1 MGSLRILLFAL
12 SLHGLL
18 THGAKLGGGSCKN
31 CKNKNAPTNS
41 QRLIAS
47 PINLLNPDR
56 YEFFTLDDKGKV
68 VKRIMTFKE
77 IQSIV
82 AGSDITELKLFAN
95 KHNNDRIVS
104 SVVSNVRN
112 VLNNELNL
120 LNGHDPIEQ
129 AVLPISDV
137 INVPP
142 EPSATATMYDVLNK
156 LGESLVTATAKRT
169 TTTQATEITE
179 QTTASTTTTV
189 PVATS
194 TLVPNASTERL
205 TTRLKLKTTA
215 KPTTVTEAA
224 LLKERTTASTTTTTS
239 TTVKPTQVSATERT
253 TVRSTM
259 QPVETTPKLRSS
271 TVRPTE
277 SSTTEQ
283 PTVAKTTQQPSTTF
297 AEMTRKP
304 TISST
309 GRPTESIKH
318 STEGR
323 HSTTTTE
330 APMLLKWAETSLA
343 AAVRLTTQAP
353 TLKPSHPSTTSP
365 PPTEPPMAKEATAMV
380 RSTEAPTSR
389 TSEVELPI
397 VKTTVAS
404 FAKQTAAPPLELP
417 LVPVSTVKP
426 STEQSV
432 EHSSQRSEEVSEGD
446 NYVEY
451 STEQS
456 SEKWSDDHS
465 GSGESFTASEE
476 TSTGGATLTALD
488 EAGPTVKTVEPVTM
502 DVPEVSNTLSPAI
515 GGKIG
520 ATQQLSTEQ
529 VENDQTE
536 ELDAFKD
543 SEASADESGS
553 TEQLFQTTG
562 GLSTWFMDPVT
573 QLITTPQRT
582 QDSGVDD
589 HLETTFA
596 TGGKLDA
603 EIATTTSFE
612 VDSSTAQDSTGYSD
626 EQSEE
631 LELTTLNRYSEE
643 STTTANAESYLLQT
657 EAEQTMAQDTSTI
670 PTDAQHA
677 IHKIIESL
685 QSINDNSG
693 SEESEETD
701 LQETGYPGDVP
712 GMHYDTDA
720 QSSINAIIQSLGQ
733 GTLGGGG
740 GEAAFFPLTTDTITT
755 PAVEHTTSVETIA
768 AKINTPTMVIEKETR
783 PPVPSSVPT
792 TTTTTSTTAST
803 TTTMTLPVLK
813 TSKPAV
819 MTSEEAD
826 TASNFNYNTNIMDTI
841 EKFLSTFASLP
852 KESSYAAN
860 LTELNILSDYPAEIN
875 MTDYVDRT
883 ATVASVLKFP
893 PRGASEVLDVTS
905 ESESLEEITPT
916 ESVLMLA
923 DQQPILSET
932 VASFMKLGEMLT
944 MDAKVSS
951 TEIPIPVQLEV
962 KAALDEE
969 ETELLRFLS
978 ICSNLGTNV
987 YGSLTDAS
995 NARSMSD
1002 QSLVYSPFATIT
1014 TLSML
1019 FLGTR
1024 GATAENI
1031 NGVIGLDEMT
1041 SFNPHLFFKSVAE
1054 DLTPKNRRAS
1064 VLAHERNAVHPDSTF
1079 QRTLLSDESRGGL
1092 QRFFK
1097 ARIQEIYST
1106 VAETVDFRQKDMLLR
1121 HMNGDF
1127 PREYVDTLKQMRSPL
1142 VSISRNRYR
1151 HECNGADTSFGVMPI
1166 DSRLTDRPSS
1176 VVPSVTFRS
1185 GFSTGYSKV
1194 LDATILALPGST
1206 SNVSVYFLKPSTAGG
1221 ITELET
1227 HLRNQSIANV
1237 LKLFPDETVRTAY
1250 AEVQLPHFT
1259 QTTIFNMTESIRQL
1273 GLQNLF
1279 EANVA
1284 NFNGLQDSSTSN
1296 LYLSEIL
1303 QTDSFALCAGS
1314 DTATRI
1320 LPLRSFS
1327 TNLIKHDGQTIG
1339 ERSDD
1344 PTSGRLMWRNRRKLA
1359 FRNRSASDDP
1369 NTPNKLVFDSPFLY
1383 LVRHN
1388 PTGMVLYMGRYV
1400 GNA

>member
-12 SLHGLL
+12 SLHGMLA
-18 THGAKLGGGSCKN
+18 HGAKLGGGSCKN

-82 AGSDITELKLFAN
+82 AGSDITEVKLFAN

-120 LNGHDPIEQ
+120 LNGHDPVEQ
-129 AVLPISDV
+129 AELPISDV
-137 INVPP
+137 INAPY

-156 LGESLVTATAKRT
+156 LGESLVTATTKRT
-169 TTTQATEITE
+169 TTARPAVIAE
-179 QTTASTTTTV
+179 QTTASTTTITTI
-189 PVATS
+189 PQPADAIITQM
-194 TLVPNASTERL
+194 PNTSTERL
-205 TTRLKLKTTA
+205 TTRVMLKTTP
-215 KPTTVTEAA
+215 KPKPVTVAQQ
-224 LLKERTTASTTTTTS
+224 LKEQPTELTTRTTS
-239 TTVKPTQVSATERT
+239 TTARPTKTSATERT
-253 TVRSTM
+253 TVRTTL
-259 QPVETTPKLRSS
+259 QPSMETTVKLRSS

-277 SSTTEQ
+277 RTTTELPTIRFTDK
-283 PTVAKTTQQPSTTF
+283 PTVQKTTQQPTTTF
-297 AEMTRKP
+297 VQTTRKP

-309 GRPTESIKH
+309 GRPTESPSTVQSIKH
-318 STEGR
+318 STVGR
-323 HSTTTTE
+323 STTTE

-343 AAVRLTTQAP
+343 AAVRLTTEAP
-353 TLKPSHPSTTSP
+353 TVKPSRPSTTLAS
-365 PPTEPPMAKEATAMV
+365 PTEAPMFKEAQPSTAMV

-389 TSEVELPI
+389 TSEVALPI

-404 FAKQTAAPPLELP
+404 FTQQTAAPPLEHP
-417 LVPVSTVKP
+417 LLTVSTVKP
-426 STEQSV
+426 TTEPQSV
-432 EHSSQRSEEVSEGD
+432 EHSSQRSEEVSEDD
-446 NYVEY
+446 NLVEY

-456 SEKWSDDHS
+456 SEKWTDDHS
-465 GSGESFTASEE
+465 GSGESFTTSEE
-476 TSTGGATLTALD
+476 TSTGGSTQIVLD
-488 EAGPTVKTVEPVTM
+488 ETEPTVKTVLKLAVETVTM
-502 DVPEVSNTLSPAI
+502 DVPDSNITVSTV
-515 GGKIG
+515 GGSKIVP
-520 ATQQLSTEQ
+520 TQELSTVQE
-529 VENDQTE
+529 ENQDQTE
-536 ELDAFKD
+536 EVDTWKD
-543 SEASADESGS
+543 SEISADESSS

-573 QLITTPQRT
+573 QLATTPQKT
-582 QDSGVDD
+582 QGSD
-589 HLETTFA
+589 HSEVSNEYLETTFA
-596 TGGKLDA
+596 TGSKLDDA
-603 EIATTTSFE
+603 IATTTSFE
-612 VDSSTAQDSTGYSD
+612 SDSSTVQDSTGYSD

-631 LELTTLNRYSEE
+631 MQLTTLNRYSEE
-643 STTTANAESYLLQT
+643 STTTANSGESYFLQT
-657 EAEQTMAQDTSTI
+657 DSEQPQDTSTI
-670 PTDAQHA
+670 PSDAQHA

-685 QSINDNSG
+685 QSINDH
-693 SEESEETD
+693 SESDESEEVD
-701 LQETGYPGDVP
+701 SQETGDPGDVP
-712 GMHYDTDA
+712 SMSYDTDA

-733 GTLGGGG
+733 GALGAAG
-740 GEAAFFPLTTDTITT
+740 GESAIFPITTETITT
-755 PAVEHTTSVETIA
+755 PNVEHTTLMETTAVKMSTPSAAIA
-768 AKINTPTMVIEKETR
+768 TETR
-783 PPVPSSVPT
+783 SPVTSTPAAS
-792 TTTTTSTTAST
+792 TTSTTATIT
-803 TTTMTLPVLK
+803 TPTLPVLK

-819 MTSEEAD
+819 MITENAD
-826 TASNFNYNTNIMDTI
+826 TSSNFNYNTNIMDTI

-852 KESSYAAN
+852 KENSYAAN

-893 PRGASEVLDVTS
+893 QSGVSEVSDITS
-905 ESESLEEITPT
+905 EVESLEETTPT
-916 ESVLMLA
+916 ESDLMLGE
-923 DQQPILSET
+923 QQPILSET

-944 MDAKVSS
+944 MGTQVSS
-951 TEIPIPVQLEV
+951 TEISIPVQLEV
-962 KAALDEE
+962 KTAVDEE

-978 ICSNLGTNV
+978 ICSSLGANV
-987 YGSLTDAS
+987 YDSLTDAS
-995 NARSMSD
+995 NARSMSE

-1024 GATAENI
+1024 GTTAESI

-1041 SFNPHLFFKSVAE
+1041 SFNPHLFFKSIAE
-1054 DLTPKNRRAS
+1054 DLTPKNRRA
-1064 VLAHERNAVHPDSTF
+1064 VYAREGNEILPDSTF

-1106 VAETVDFRQKDMLLR
+1106 VAETVDFRQKDMLLK
-1121 HMNGDF
+1121 HMSGDF
-1127 PREYVDTLKQMRSPL
+1127 PREYVDTLKHLRSPL

-1151 HECNGADTSFGVMPI
+1151 HECNGAGTTFGTMSFNQ
-1166 DSRLTDRPSS
+1166 RTDRSPS

-1206 SNVSVYFLKPSTAGG
+1206 SNVSVYFLKPSSTAAG
-1221 ITELET
+1221 IRELET
-1227 HLRNQSIANV
+1227 HLRNQSISNV

-1250 AEVQLPHFT
+1250 TEVQLPHFA

-1279 EANVA
+1279 EPNVA

-1296 LYLSEIL
+1296 LYLSEII
-1303 QTDSFALCAGS
+1303 QTDSFALCGGS
-1314 DTATRI
+1314 NVIATRTI
-1320 LPLRSFS
+1320 PLRSF
-1327 TNLIKHDGQTIG
+1327 LPI
-1339 ERSDD
+1339 
-1344 PTSGRLMWRNRRKLA
+1344 
-1359 FRNRSASDDP
+1359 
-1369 NTPNKLVFDSPFLY
+1369 
-1383 LVRHN
+1383 
-1388 PTGMVLYMGRYV
+1388 
-1400 GNA
+1400 